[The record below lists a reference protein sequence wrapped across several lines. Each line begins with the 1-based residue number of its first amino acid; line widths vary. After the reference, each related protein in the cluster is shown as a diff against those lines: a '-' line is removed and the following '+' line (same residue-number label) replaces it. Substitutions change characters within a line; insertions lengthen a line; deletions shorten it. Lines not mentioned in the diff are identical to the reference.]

1 MEGHQLQLRLG
12 TEARVLPYVAHVALP
27 DFAPLVY
34 QSSACPVNAL
44 LSLLPTCSTCP
55 GLALAILPAWMR
67 CARQIQEKKKKQSP
81 HFFKSLLP
89 HPIPTGCMH
98 LDLPICYQ
106 DHRPHPSQNLQ
117 PVSSPFS
124 SSLSFPFQQTTRFP
138 HLFSLLLSACLPLVE
153 QIPILH
159 LELCDRTNQ
168 RNSNEGTDL
177 QALNAEPRMYL
188 RVHADEEAKWGR
200 DGRSRAPVGSEKSET
215 ALDQGLKSLP
225 KICVKSIKLRINVV
239 VQSLSCVW
247 LRYAD
252 DITLRAESKEQLKS
266 LLMRVKDD
274 KCYETKN
281 RHI

>member
-1 MEGHQLQLRLG
+1 MPCFPFCPL
-12 TEARVLPYVAHVALP
+12 
-27 DFAPLVY
+27 AP
-34 QSSACPVNAL
+34 
-44 LSLLPTCSTCP
+44 
-55 GLALAILPAWMR
+55 LALAWPWPFSLPG
-67 CARQIQEKKKKQSP
+67 CAVPDRSKEKKKKNP

-188 RVHADEEAKWGR
+188 RVHADEEAK
-200 DGRSRAPVGSEKSET
+200 
-215 ALDQGLKSLP
+215 
-225 KICVKSIKLRINVV
+225 
-239 VQSLSCVW
+239 
-247 LRYAD
+247 
-252 DITLRAESKEQLKS
+252 
-266 LLMRVKDD
+266 
-274 KCYETKN
+274 
-281 RHI
+281 

>member
-1 MEGHQLQLRLG
+1 MSCKCLAFPSAHLLHLPWPGPGHSPCLD
-12 TEARVLPYVAHVALP
+12 ALCQTDP
-27 DFAPLVY
+27 
-34 QSSACPVNAL
+34 
-44 LSLLPTCSTCP
+44 
-55 GLALAILPAWMR
+55 R
-67 CARQIQEKKKKQSP
+67 KKKKQTP

-188 RVHADEEAKWGR
+188 RVHADEEAK
-200 DGRSRAPVGSEKSET
+200 
-215 ALDQGLKSLP
+215 
-225 KICVKSIKLRINVV
+225 
-239 VQSLSCVW
+239 
-247 LRYAD
+247 
-252 DITLRAESKEQLKS
+252 
-266 LLMRVKDD
+266 
-274 KCYETKN
+274 
-281 RHI
+281 